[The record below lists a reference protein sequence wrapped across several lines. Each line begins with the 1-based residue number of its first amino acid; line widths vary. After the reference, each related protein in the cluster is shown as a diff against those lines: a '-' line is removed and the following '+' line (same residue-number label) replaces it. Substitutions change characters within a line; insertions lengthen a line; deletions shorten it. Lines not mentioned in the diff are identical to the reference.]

1 MNTGM
6 KIFNSQ
12 SSRIDQRTEN
22 NIIVDYVFEKFFHIT
37 LNLLYFY
44 LKSLYLSIMMNKG
57 FYRKV

>member
-1 MNTGM
+1 M